1 MAFYITPQAM
11 EYLRQDNDSYG
22 EKSVFSQGVLNIP
35 SFLTEMDEHM
45 QVSFL
50 AEYKRLSCDKSGKG
64 KKVDGLL
71 LARKIVGRKVFSC
84 YISSPGNIMIAF
96 FSRPVFATSKC

>member
-1 MAFYITPQAM
+1 MQF
-11 EYLRQDNDSYG
+11 LRENNDSFG
-22 EKSVFSQGVLNIP
+22 EKSVFSQGVLMVSP
-35 SFLTEMDEHM
+35 FLHEMDELM

-50 AEYKRLSCDKSGKG
+50 AEYRRLSGDKSARS
-64 KKVDGLL
+64 KKVDALL
-71 LARKIVGRKVFSC
+71 LAKRIVGHKVFSW

>member
-1 MAFYITPQAM
+1 MASHITPKAM
-11 EYLRQDNDSYG
+11 QFLREDNDSFG
-22 EKSVFSQGVLNIP
+22 EKSVFSQGVLMVSP
-35 SFLTEMDEHM
+35 FLHEMDELM

-50 AEYKRLSCDKSGKG
+50 AEYRRLSGDKSGRG
-64 KKVDGLL
+64 KKVDALL